1 MGSVYGKKFDKVS
14 RLLRRE
20 FPVGVPVTIKTVVKL
35 RCTDTGDLLFGS
47 CLASTTSRGKVK
59 KFVIE
64 IARGLSLDTAIDTLM
79 HEWAHATD
87 QLENGTPE
95 RRPHRD
101 SWGAHYARIWRAYA
115 GGEVGFW

>member
-1 MGSVYGKKFDKVS
+1 MGSVYGKKFDKVA
-14 RLLRRE
+14 RFLRKE
-20 FPVGVPVTIKTVVKL
+20 FPLGVPVVVRTVEKL
-35 RCTDTGDLLFGS
+35 RCVDSGDLLFGACYS
-47 CLASTTSRGKVK
+47 STTTRGKTK

-64 IARGLSLDTAIDTLM
+64 VARGLSLDTAIDTLM

-101 SWGAHYARIWRAYA
+101 SWGAHYARIWRVYT
-115 GGEVGFW
+115 GEK

>member
-20 FPVGVPVTIKTVVKL
+20 FPLGVPVIIKTVIKL
-35 RCTDTGDLLFGS
+35 KCTDTGDILFGS
-47 CLASTTSRGKVK
+47 CLALATSRGKVN

-64 IARGLSLDTAIDTLM
+64 ISRGLSLDTAIDTLM

-101 SWGAHYARIWRAYA
+101 SWGAHYARIWRAYT
-115 GGEVGFW
+115 GEK